1 MDINE
6 QILNSINILIKAAL
20 QQANFDKTVKAIITY
35 KDKNNLN
42 KYKCNY
48 QGSIYN
54 VTSLNNNEY
63 NIGDLVYILIPA
75 SDANGTGKIILGK
88 I

>member
-20 QQANFDKTVKAIITY
+20 QNISFDKTIKATITY
-35 KDKNNLN
+35 CGNDN

-54 VTSLNNNEY
+54 VTSLNNNKY
-63 NIGDLVYILIPA
+63 NIGDSVYVLVPA
-75 SDANGTGKIILGK
+75 SDNNGTGKIILGK